1 MVRLFKGTCLAIRAM
16 HTYRAPV
23 KSSASTN
30 GNGNIPQMRAPPSK
44 PDHDDH
50 DDDERFPQPEGDGD
64 GGYSYD
70 DAVNVPLV
78 TRQRV
83 EAGDVV
89 FDGDE
94 ELQEN
99 GLAQGDVHNTE
110 IVPYAHRDLK
120 PGYVFSLGVHAS
132 TMRE

>member
-1 MVRLFKGTCLAIRAM
+1 MVRLFKGTCLAVRAM

-23 KSSASTN
+23 KPSTN
-30 GNGNIPQMRAPPSK
+30 SSGTGNAPQMRAPPSK
-44 PDHDDH
+44 PDQDDH

-70 DAVNVPLV
+70 DAVNVPLM

-99 GLAQGDVHNTE
+99 GMAAQSDGHNTE

-120 PGYVFSLGVHAS
+120 PGYVFLNY
-132 TMRE
+132 